1 MYDYEKLS
9 STQLREKLKN
19 FTEQLEEL
27 EEERQFVLGQ
37 TGYHLSGAAVKKYEA
52 EVSELKKR
60 IKAIEE
66 IMTGVAINKEP

>member
-9 STQLREKLKN
+9 STQLLEKLKN

-37 TGYHLSGAAVKKYEA
+37 TGYNLSCAAVKKYEI
-52 EVSELKKR
+52 EVSEL
-60 IKAIEE
+60 
-66 IMTGVAINKEP
+66 